1 MLNSFYIILFI
12 ISTAALIIACIVFVH
27 NDSEYYDD
35 TGDSSCITK
44 GELEGMREDCGCDAI
59 LCGDGP
65 PCTGKPSDEHAAC
78 VCSPASGPASCSC
91 THMPSNC
98 IQATTTGRN
107 GQAQTGCELCDD
119 NTCPTGGTTAGENV
133 RGRDCPIVCGGT
145 NPPICNQDRQ
155 QPRCEAGCGK
165 NFPCPSDGP
174 AARPACVCSKGEC
187 TCEAKPRYCEKVVST
202 GSGLAPQSGCKQ
214 CSSVACGWSGNA
226 PASNLSCNPPCD
238 DNAKLSKCEGS
249 GRTAKCT
256 QAQCSKYFCEKVPA
270 KGGTCGASPSGA
282 VAVAGPASHGCPR
295 CLCSTN
301 VEGSCCSSVG
311 DRDVF
316 CNPFNHPPI
325 PADQGVCT
333 YS

>member
-12 ISTAALIIACIVFVH
+12 ISITALIISCIVFVH

-35 TGDSSCITK
+35 TGDCSCITRD
-44 GELEGMREDCGCDAI
+44 ELEGMAEDCGCDGLYF

-65 PCTGKPSDEHAAC
+65 PCTGHPNDGQAAC

-107 GQAQTGCELCDD
+107 GQAQTGCELCDYK
-119 NTCPTGGTTAGENV
+119 TCPTGGTTAGENV

-155 QPRCEAGCGK
+155 QPRCEEGCGK
-165 NFPCPSDGP
+165 NCPCQSYGL
-174 AARPACVCSKGEC
+174 PACVCSNDEC
-187 TCEAKPRYCEKVVST
+187 TCEAKPPYCEKVVTT

-214 CSSVACGWSGNA
+214 CSPVACGWSGSA

-238 DNAKLSKCEGS
+238 DNVQAKKCDGS
-249 GRTAKCT
+249 GHNAKCI
-256 QAQCSKYFCEKVPA
+256 QDKGKCSKYACSKRKGDNCAPDGQPA
-270 KGGTCGASPSGA
+270 AFD
-282 VAVAGPASHGCPR
+282 GCPG
-295 CLCSTN
+295 CFCTLLPGHPNGGCCTY
-301 VEGSCCSSVG
+301 VEGKPVTCKPTTDPGVKG
-311 DRDVF
+311 
-316 CNPFNHPPI
+316 
-325 PADQGVCT
+325 AGVCA